1 MIGGIRNFEMVLSN
15 IISPL
20 LYKDR
25 KSLHPV

>member
-1 MIGGIRNFEMVLSN
+1 MIRGIRNFEMALSN

-20 LYKDR
+20 LCKDR